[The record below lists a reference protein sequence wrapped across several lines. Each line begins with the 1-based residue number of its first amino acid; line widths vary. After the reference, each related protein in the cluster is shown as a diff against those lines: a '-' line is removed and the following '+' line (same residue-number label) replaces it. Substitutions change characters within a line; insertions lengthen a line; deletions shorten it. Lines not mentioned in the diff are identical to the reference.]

1 MLQNVTSHNK
11 YVAASGKGTR
21 HGGCRT
27 SGSEGV
33 QNQLGPLLFSG
44 AAVDWGGELVGGGL
58 GDGLGIA
65 TLSQRLHMEGVQGSQ
80 CLCYF
85 PRGGPVLARRP
96 ELGWQKVLGKDD
108 IDWAAGPAGGGSG
121 VERRFVGVFVA
132 TSSVSP
138 GHHGDSF
145 RDWQREFPG

>member
-33 QNQLGPLLFSG
+33 QNQLGPLLFCG

-65 TLSQRLHMEGVQGSQ
+65 TLSQRLHMEGVQ
-80 CLCYF
+80 
-85 PRGGPVLARRP
+85 
-96 ELGWQKVLGKDD
+96 D
-108 IDWAAGPAGGGSG
+108 
-121 VERRFVGVFVA
+121 
-132 TSSVSP
+132 SVSVT
-138 GHHGDSF
+138 
-145 RDWQREFPG
+145 FPAAAQS